1 MAEVI
6 NAQAL
11 INSIQRASNALIA
24 NSEVLTSLDQA
35 MGDGDLG
42 ITMGKVGEALLTFT
56 QNAQPADLG
65 KFLMSAGMEANKA
78 APSTMG
84 TLLATA
90 LMRAGK
96 SIAGKSEITPAD
108 VSDMLHA
115 AFTGIQER
123 GKANLGDKTVLDAI
137 HPADEA
143 LKNAISKGQTLKEAG
158 LNALQAAKDG
168 RDNVT
173 PLQNR
178 VGRASWLGERTKGLP
193 DPGCN
198 AFVVV
203 LEAIVD

>member
-1 MAEVI
+1 MTETLNSQVLI
-6 NAQAL
+6 NA
-11 INSIQRASNALIA
+11 IQRASNALLA
-24 NSEVLTSLDQA
+24 NSEFLTSLDQA

-42 ITMGKVGEALLTFT
+42 ITMGKVGEALLAYT
-56 QNAQPADLG
+56 QNSQPTDLG
-65 KFLMSAGMEANKA
+65 KYLMSAGMEANKA

-96 SIAGKSEITPAD
+96 EIAGKTEFSGAD
-108 VSDMLHA
+108 VSNMLHA

-143 LKNAISKGQTLKEAG
+143 LKNAIQEGLTLKEAG
-158 LNALQAAKDG
+158 QKALQAAKDG
-168 RDNVT
+168 RDAVT
-173 PLQNR
+173 PLQNK

-198 AFVVV
+198 AFVVI
-203 LEAIVD
+203 LEAIVG